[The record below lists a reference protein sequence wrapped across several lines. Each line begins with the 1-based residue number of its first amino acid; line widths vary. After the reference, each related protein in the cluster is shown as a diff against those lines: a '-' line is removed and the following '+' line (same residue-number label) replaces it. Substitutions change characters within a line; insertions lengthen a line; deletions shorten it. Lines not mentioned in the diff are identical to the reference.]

1 MDWALVLAGA
11 ALAAYQA
18 WAIAVRW
25 RGARSLPPSDR
36 RVLGWTL
43 VLTRGAG
50 LILGVVL
57 IAGGLASL
65 R

>member
-1 MDWALVLAGA
+1 MDWALVVAGI
-11 ALAAYQA
+11 ALAVYQA

-25 RGARSLPPSDR
+25 RGARALPASDR

-43 VLTRGAG
+43 ALTRGAG
-50 LILGVVL
+50 FALGVVL
-57 IAGGLASL
+57 IVGGLASL